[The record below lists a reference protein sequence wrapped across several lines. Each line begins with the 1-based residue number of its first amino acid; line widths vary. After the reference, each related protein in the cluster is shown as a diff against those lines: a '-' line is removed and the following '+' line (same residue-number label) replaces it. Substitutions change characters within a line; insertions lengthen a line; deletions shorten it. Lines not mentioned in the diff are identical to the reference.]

1 MGSWASGVCREG
13 ETSMTEYQVIDL
25 RSETID
31 HEAIKVSAS
40 TPEHA
45 AQEALGLHLVRSGAK
60 KDLVARVYWQ
70 PQNQPKSM
78 VRLYKQVE
86 KSRL

>member
-1 MGSWASGVCREG
+1 MREF
-13 ETSMTEYQVIDL
+13 QVIDL
-25 RSETID
+25 RSNLINSETI
-31 HEAIKVSAS
+31 KVRAA
-40 TPEHA
+40 TPELA

-70 PQNQPKSM
+70 NPNEPKNM

-86 KSRL
+86 EDRIR